1 MKLALAKKG
10 AAVSAPPLLQAA
22 IAIDLVVGAALVLV
36 GPLDA
41 LGAVA
46 FPFSPAAAWGISAF
60 GGLLLPCDLA
70 AARMSASAITWRRR
84 LGYVAMAAV
93 VWRGGLAL
101 PRLVVVATIAWMGF
115 VWVAL
120 VVGGR
125 ALSRSIAA
133 ATGEDKPE

>member
-1 MKLALAKKG
+1 MKIVLAKRG
-10 AAVSAPPLLQAA
+10 AAVSAPPLLQGA
-22 IAIDLVVGAALVLV
+22 IALDLLVAVALALTGPARAMGVAMPLSGGAAWAVSAYGVLLGVCDV
-36 GPLDA
+36 G
-41 LGAVA
+41 V
-46 FPFSPAAAWGISAF
+46 
-60 GGLLLPCDLA
+60 
-70 AARMSASAITWRRR
+70 ARMSAKAITWRRR

-93 VWRGGLAL
+93 VWKNGLDL
-101 PRLVVVATIAWMGF
+101 PREARVATIAWMGF

>member
-1 MKLALAKKG
+1 VKVVLATRG

-22 IAIDLVVGAALVLV
+22 VALDLLVAVALALAGPARALGVAMPLAAGAAWAVSAYGVLLAVCDV
-36 GPLDA
+36 G
-41 LGAVA
+41 V
-46 FPFSPAAAWGISAF
+46 
-60 GGLLLPCDLA
+60 
-70 AARMSASAITWRRR
+70 ARMSAKAITWRRR

-93 VWRGGLAL
+93 VWKNGLDL
-101 PRLVVVATIAWMGF
+101 PREAAVATIAWMGF